1 MNEFN
6 LEALKQSIKDFKELV
21 YETTNIFIGN
31 PSDIININMYDIPS
45 NCIFIGNQYINTGE
59 MYKIEDSQLKRSL
72 YEFANKYQDR
82 VFRGKK
88 EIWM

>member
-45 NCIFIGNQYINTGE
+45 NCIFIGLRYFNKGE
-59 MYKIEDSQLKRSL
+59 MYKIENSQLKRSL
-72 YEFANKYQDR
+72 YEFANEYPDK

-88 EIWM
+88 ELF